1 MITMRKKELLD
12 LLNKEADSI
21 NLHDASLHGF
31 KWINGTV
38 EFVIRLGKYHYIINE
53 LENFVDD
60 VNDRVILTLRFDG
73 IENVECEFC
82 DDFRYEDAEI
92 MENNQLENGTFE
104 FVFLECGNPGRISFR
119 YSKFEWCVVGEF
131 NNEQIVQWYKE
142 NGLYKGIDED
152 I

>member
-1 MITMRKKELLD
+1 MTNMVWANLTKIKKSTISVIESE
-12 LLNKEADSI
+12 K
-21 NLHDASLHGF
+21 SLI
-31 KWINGTV
+31 WI
-38 EFVIRLGKYHYIINE
+38 FI
-53 LENFVDD
+53 
-60 VNDRVILTLRFDG
+60 
-73 IENVECEFC
+73 
-82 DDFRYEDAEI
+82 DAEI
-92 MENNQLENGTFE
+92 MENNQFENGTFE

>member
-1 MITMRKKELLD
+1 MRKKELLD
-12 LLNKEADSI
+12 LLNKAADSI

-31 KWINGTV
+31 KWINSTV

-53 LENFVDD
+53 LEEFVDD

-73 IENVECEFC
+73 IENVECEFYE
-82 DDFRYEDAEI
+82 DFRYEDAEI

-104 FVFLECGNPGRISFR
+104 FYFLECGNPGKISFR
-119 YSKFEWCVVGEF
+119 YSKFEWDVVGEF
-131 NNEQIVQWYKE
+131 DDEQIKQWYKE
-142 NGLYKGIDED
+142 NGLYKGVYED

>member
-1 MITMRKKELLD
+1 MRKKELLD
-12 LLNKEADSI
+12 LLNKAADSI

-73 IENVECEFC
+73 IENV
-82 DDFRYEDAEI
+82 
-92 MENNQLENGTFE
+92 
-104 FVFLECGNPGRISFR
+104 
-119 YSKFEWCVVGEF
+119 
-131 NNEQIVQWYKE
+131 
-142 NGLYKGIDED
+142 
-152 I
+152 

>member
-12 LLNKEADSI
+12 LLNKAADSI

-82 DDFRYEDAEI
+82 DDFRYKNAEI
-92 MENNQLENGTFE
+92 MENNLVDEVFE
-104 FVFLECGNPGRISFR
+104 FIFLDCGIPGRISFR
-119 YSKFEWCVVGEF
+119 YRNFEWDVIGEF
-131 NNEQIVQWYKE
+131 DSEQMKAWHEE
-142 NGLYKGIDED
+142 NGTYED
-152 I
+152 FR